1 MNLKQLIKFGMEES
15 QEPVIKNP
23 VLRQALEP
31 RTMDLAE
38 GGRIGFADGPPGTIK
53 KATGPTK
60 KNVGDTSPVYNAETG
75 HIHKR
80 TNRWG
85 TVYSNVDDT
94 AARKKGRIQRDI
106 TLKLVKKDGTINVDA
121 IRENLIKN
129 KKKVTMVNNQF
140 IFADEKLQQEFL
152 DDMILRYKYPKTS
165 TKAKQAGVKSNK
177 QIFEKYFEGTYSESG
192 VHDLINRFKKELGET
207 FNKLPPSEREAHKL
221 RREAKLLI
229 SQAGK
234 RISGLDE
241 FPSHHLFP
249 IGDEFEHGTQDFTII
264 DKKTNSQ
271 LSGPNKKL
279 VELAEQRSDLINDIQ
294 TGKINIKEFDI
305 EIGKLD
311 NQAQTIID
319 GHYKKFP
326 NHDGLLNWR
335 KAGSMVDD
343 QGRFMDIVSKGTI
356 GGDTSKWSVTDVNK
370 KIKDLSQT
378 ELKIFRSDIKNIA
391 MNPEGQI
398 KLLRNLGYGD
408 KCKASGGRVGFAE
421 GNVATGELQCIL
433 DDVQETKKE
442 ARKGNPTAINK
453 QRKAFN
459 IGKDMKGFG
468 KILRRGIQMG
478 TSAITTPLKALGL
491 TSWAGY
497 AIEGLIE
504 GGIYDFYK
512 RQGYSDEQA
521 FAETF
526 TPRLA
531 KEALE
536 GKSTEDVP
544 WYGGAEELIEKEKIG
559 TRWDPSGKVNLAA
572 KYADAKSKYDEAV
585 EKYYEI
591 QGSIKPT
598 TLEQAEEKQAALAEQ
613 EEIIRA
619 LEPSIKAGT
628 PEYEAYQI
636 AEERQAGLMDE
647 RRRAYLEKTDPKFL
661 EREEKSFDIYG
672 RDREGNILYEKMTSP
687 FKKRYKEMDEWKGG
701 RDAFTIKPG
710 EYIDWAAYGLDDEE
724 GMKEKWRQIYEQ
736 GGMDLLDRIAVAGGV
751 SNLAEGGIAS
761 LNVKK

>member
-279 VELAEQRSDLINDIQ
+279 VELAEQRSDLINDVSS
-294 TGKINIKEFDI
+294 GKINPKEFDI
-305 EIGKLD
+305 EMGKLD

-591 QGSIKPT
+591 QSQRPVN
-598 TLEQAEEKQAALAEQ
+598 LEQAEEKQAALAEQ